1 MLVDAVINCL
11 RWELL
16 LLGKYNILYSDLD
29 NFPHHKYKLGT
40 TFQILDTNKATT
52 TSPINQVKVKVKA
65 IVLGSYYW
73 CYMPKWP
80 V

>member
-52 TSPINQVKVKVKA
+52 TSPFINQVKA
-65 IVLGSYYW
+65 IVLDSDY
-73 CYMPKWP
+73 
-80 V
+80 

>member
-65 IVLGSYYW
+65 IVLDSDY
-73 CYMPKWP
+73 
-80 V
+80 